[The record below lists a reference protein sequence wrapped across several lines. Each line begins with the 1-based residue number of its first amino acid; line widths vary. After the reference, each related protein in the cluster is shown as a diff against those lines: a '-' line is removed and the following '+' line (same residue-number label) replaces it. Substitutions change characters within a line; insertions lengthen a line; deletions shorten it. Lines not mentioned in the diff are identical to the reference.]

1 MILITSAAYVDAE
14 FQAEFGKLPPAFL
27 PVGNK
32 RLFTLQ
38 TKAIRESFPDEDVW
52 LTIPES
58 YKISTQDSR
67 TVDDLNITV
76 LSVPDDLSLAD
87 SILFSLNVAGANN
100 TTVRILHGDTYLPS
114 IPHGDNLIALAPT
127 QDYYNWEVERSNPS
141 DELVWC
147 GYFAFSSPQS
157 LIRNL
162 TICRGNFVN
171 AIRGYSES
179 HPTEKKLIDYWYDLG
194 HINTFYKTRA
204 KITTQ
209 RSFNELKISNTHVY
223 KTGLP
228 HHKIAAEGNWF
239 HELPVRLKGFVPQL
253 MERGIDDG
261 KPFYVI
267 EFLYLAPLNELL
279 VNGNN
284 PKFFWKKI
292 FKHLSSWLHACSD
305 QFPSK
310 ELESV
315 SAGRHDL
322 IVRKTTKRLTDFCE
336 SMQFDMDEPITLN
349 EKKLPSI
356 NAVMNH
362 CIQLAL
368 SKPMLPGILH
378 GDLCFSNILYDSR
391 ADMLK
396 LIDPRAMDFND
407 QFTMYGDI
415 AYDIAK
421 VNHSILGL
429 YDYIIA
435 GAFSAHRNDKN
446 EFFLEIFT
454 DERIEKLQAAYLE
467 EQLLPNIVATDYIP
481 LTVLLFLSMLP
492 LHSDNKARQLALFA
506 NAFRLYNQFIYEAE

>member
-38 TKAIRESFPDEDVW
+38 VGAIKKSFSNEDVW

-58 YKISTQDSR
+58 YQVSTQDAR
-67 TVDDLNITV
+67 ILDELRITV
-76 LSVPDDLSLAD
+76 LSVPDGLSLAD
-87 SILFSLNVAGANN
+87 SILFSLNVAGVHN

-127 QDYYNWEVERSNPS
+127 QDHYNWEVEKSNPS

-147 GYFAFSSPQS
+147 GYFAFSNPQS

-162 TICRGNFVN
+162 TICRGSFVN

-179 HPTEKKLIDYWYDLG
+179 HPAEMSLVNNWYDLG

-209 RSFNELKISNTHVY
+209 RSFNELKISDTHVY
-223 KTGLP
+223 KTGVP

-253 MERGIDDG
+253 MDRGVSDG
-261 KPFYVI
+261 KPYYVI

-292 FKHLSSWLHACSD
+292 FRHLSSWLHACSE
-305 QFPSK
+305 QFPQDH
-310 ELESV
+310 LEHV
-315 SAGRHDL
+315 SACRQDL

-336 SMQFDMDEPITLN
+336 SMEFSADNPITLN
-349 EKKLPSI
+349 GIKLPSI
-356 NAVMNH
+356 NEVANQ
-362 CIQLAL
+362 CIKLAL
-368 SKPMLPGILH
+368 AKPMLPGILH

-421 VNHSILGL
+421 VNHSIIGL

-435 GAFSAHRNDKN
+435 GAFSVHYTDKYN
-446 EFFLEIFT
+446 LFLEIFV
-454 DERIEKLQAAYLE
+454 DERIEKIQSAYLE
-467 EQLLPNIVATDYIP
+467 EQLLPNVLAIDYIP
-481 LTVLLFLSMLP
+481 LTILLFLSMLP
-492 LHSDNKARQLALFA
+492 LHSDNKERQLALFA
-506 NAFRLYNQFIYEAE
+506 NAFRLYHQFIYES